1 MRGQP
6 AFPLVSWKFRPFP
19 SFSAQKFGLNLE
31 VMVIFKA
38 LNRPELILG
47 SFPDQVNV
55 ILFMSHMFYTF
66 LL

>member
-1 MRGQP
+1 MWGQP
-6 AFPLVSWKFRPFP
+6 AFTLVSWKFRPFS

-31 VMVIFKA
+31 VTVIFKA